1 MDNVTQNTARKP
13 DVPVEVQNGWQRI
26 VDLLAMILS
35 VPAALIMRVDF
46 PQIEVLLSSAT
57 AKNPLQKGKRVD
69 LSGFYCES
77 VIKQRSPLLVLDAL
91 KDPEWEHGM
100 GVKLGM
106 TFYLGYPLIWPDGE
120 IFGTICV
127 LDEKDN
133 SRVAQFRD
141 LLFEF
146 QQIIERDLCL
156 IFEEKHAREDLLT
169 ELKQQRD
176 HLQEK
181 VIELTAEL
189 EKSKQLLQER
199 EGLDDLVSSDYSFF
213 SFTSHYTSPDQLDE
227 SMSSML
233 NKTCRFLK
241 ADHYRFMEILPNRR
255 QVRVVIPRH
264 PESLPNEKL
273 DVISPSSH
281 PWAFHQLVG
290 LGKPVIFSS
299 LENLQPEAN
308 ADRVSWEQAGI
319 QAAFFIPLSVGEGEH
334 ATNLLVFLR
343 YHNGAVWPLVHIP
356 RLRLF
361 GVLIANMLLHQ
372 NSREALLKSEL
383 MLAKAQRIA
392 HLGSWEWD
400 IVRRDFNCS
409 VEVYRI
415 CGLLPQKT
423 VLTDERFLSTVH
435 PDDRWAV
442 RRALKEALSD
452 PLKPLAIEH
461 RVVRPDGTERM
472 VYVRGEIIFDQEHR
486 PVQMIGTIHDITE
499 RKHEEEALEKA
510 RRLKDQLEAEN
521 IYLRGEI
528 NVEQGFAE
536 IIGVS
541 DPIKHVI
548 RSIQQVAPTRTT
560 VLLTG
565 ETGTGKGLFARAI
578 HKASDR
584 RDKPFVNVNCAGLPS
599 TLIESEL
606 FGREKGAFTGS
617 VAKQIGR
624 FELANGGTIFLD
636 EIGETSVEVQA
647 KLLKV
652 IEDGE
657 FERLGSPLEVK
668 VDVRII
674 ASTNR
679 DLGIEVGKDRFRKD
693 LFYRLNVLPINIPPL
708 RERRE
713 DISLLTK
720 FYADKFKKIYNKRF
734 KNIPKSTLS
743 ALENYDWPG
752 NVRELINV
760 IERSV
765 ILSEGPELK
774 LIEKIEVASFLHEER
789 TPKAK
794 EKADIKDIVQKIE
807 REHILKALQEVGWRI
822 EGHKG
827 AAQLLGLK
835 PNTMRARMKKLGI
848 MRPGIR

>member
-46 PQIEVLLSSAT
+46 PQIEVFLSSAT

-100 GVKLGM
+100 GFKLGM

-133 SRVAQFRD
+133 SRVTQFRD

-146 QQIIERDLCL
+146 QQMIERDLCL
-156 IFEEKHAREDLLT
+156 IFEEEHVREDLLT
-169 ELKQQRD
+169 ELKQQGD
-176 HLQEK
+176 HLREK
-181 VIELTAEL
+181 VIELTTEL

-199 EGLDDLVSSDYSFF
+199 ERLDDLVSSDLSFF
-213 SFTSHYTSPDQLDE
+213 SFTSHYSSTDQLYE

-233 NKTCRFLK
+233 NKTCLFLK
-241 ADHYRFMEILPNRR
+241 ADHYRFMEILPNRK
-255 QVRVVIPRH
+255 QVRVVMPRH
-264 PESLPNEKL
+264 QESGSQENL
-273 DVISPSSH
+273 DILISSSH
-281 PWAFHQLVG
+281 PWAFYQLVG
-290 LGKPVIFSS
+290 QGKPVVFSS
-299 LENLQPEAN
+299 LEVLPLEAN
-308 ADRVSWEQAGI
+308 ADRVSWEQSGI
-319 QAAFFIPLSVGEGEH
+319 QAAFFLPLSVEGEH
-334 ATNLLVFLR
+334 ATHLLVFLR
-343 YHNGAVWPLVHIP
+343 YHNGADWPLVHTP

-361 GVLIANMLLHQ
+361 GALLANMLIHQ

-400 IVRRDFNCS
+400 IVRGDFNSS

-461 RVVRPDGTERM
+461 RVVRPDGTERR
-472 VYVRGEIIFDQEHR
+472 VYVKGEIVFDQERR

-499 RKHEEEALEKA
+499 RKREEEALEKT
-510 RRLKDQLEAEN
+510 RRLKEQLEAEN
-521 IYLRGEI
+521 IYLRKEI
-528 NVEQGFAE
+528 DFNHGFSE

-541 DPIKHVI
+541 DPIKFLI
-548 RSIQQVAPTRTT
+548 KQIQQVAPTRTT

-565 ETGTGKGLFARAI
+565 ETGTGKGLFASAI
-578 HKASDR
+578 HKTSDR

-617 VAKQIGR
+617 VARQIGR

-636 EIGETSVEVQA
+636 EIGETSLEVQA

-734 KNIPKSTLS
+734 KNISKSTLS

-760 IERSV
+760 IERAV
-765 ILSEGPELK
+765 ILSEGPELQI
-774 LIEKIEVASFLHEER
+774 IEKIKAVSFLDEEK

-794 EKADIKDIVQKIE
+794 EKAEIKDIVQEIE
-807 REHILKALQEVGWRI
+807 REHFLKALQEVGWRI